1 MKFKYI
7 IPITLSFLMSCSLDR
22 EPQDKLFS
30 EGFWKSEKDV
40 NLALMGCYSQLTGSV
55 YDAYL
60 DGYADNNYCQYPWE
74 SKATV
79 ASSGDINADHD
90 FGYSFVAL
98 RRFNYFLNNIDKA
111 TVSDNLKKE
120 TKAEIRTLRAWYYF
134 NMISKF
140 GAVPLITNVIT
151 ENEEGQIPPTSENEV
166 KDFIIRELDESI
178 VDLPQYPSVK
188 SRLGK
193 AAAYAYKAR
202 VHLFY
207 GEFPQVVAATQNIMA
222 MNYSLFADNSPLK
235 PEDTADDYTSFV
247 NFANPTER
255 EKFYKGLR
263 NYEKL
268 FWEENKENDEVI
280 FNSEFIEDSFNY
292 IGLYLLP
299 NNAGGGWSSVTPTQ
313 EMVDAY
319 WKSDG
324 TAFTPPTEAARK
336 TAYNDGNFSS
346 TNYLDEFKNRDTRL
360 YASIMFPGSIWKPVL
375 DTNTFVWQ
383 NNGAASNTSKTGYNW
398 RKLVDPNNN
407 VYRKINDHP
416 LIRFAEILLMYAE
429 AQNEVVGADANVY
442 DALNKIRTRVGMPDV
457 TPGLSQSDMREV
469 IRNERRIELANEG
482 FRWNDIRRWGIS
494 NQVMKTINNIKGDLV
509 QKRIWDAKHNRLPYP
524 VQAIDRNP
532 KLKSAQQNK
541 GY

>member
-7 IPITLSFLMSCSLDR
+7 IPITLSLLMSCSLDR

-30 EGFWKSEKDV
+30 EGFWKNEQDV
-40 NLALMGCYSQLTGSV
+40 NLALMGCYAQHTGSV

-90 FGYSFVAL
+90 FGYSFIPL

-111 TVSDNLKKE
+111 SVSDNLKVQ
-120 TKAEIRTLRAWYYF
+120 TKAEVRVLRAWYYF
-134 NMISKF
+134 DMISKF
-140 GAVPLITNVIT
+140 GAVPLITNTIN
-151 ENEEGQIPPTSENEV
+151 ENEEGQVSPTSENEIKEFIV
-166 KDFIIRELDESI
+166 KELDESI
-178 VDLPQYPSVK
+178 ADLPQYPSVK

-207 GEFPQVVAATQNIMA
+207 GEYPQVVSATQNITA
-222 MNYSLFADNSPLK
+222 MNYDLFTVNALTAD
-235 PEDTADDYTSFV
+235 DTADDYSSFV
-247 NFANPTER
+247 TFANATEK

-263 NYEKL
+263 SYEKL
-268 FWEENKENDEVI
+268 FWEENKENKEVI

-313 EMVDAY
+313 EMVNSY

-324 TAFTPPTEAARK
+324 TVFTPPTETARK
-336 TAYNDGNFSS
+336 LAYNDGNFSA
-346 TNYLDEFKNRDTRL
+346 TNYLNEFKNRDTRL

-375 DTNTFVWQ
+375 GTNTFVWQ
-383 NNGAASNTSKTGYNW
+383 DNGAASNTSKTGYNW
-398 RKLVDPNNN
+398 RKLVDPKNH
-407 VYRKINDHP
+407 VYRKVNDHP

-429 AQNEVVGADANVY
+429 AQNEVSGPDATVY
-442 DALNKIRTRVGMPDV
+442 DALNKIRTRVGMPNV
-457 TPGLSQSDMREV
+457 TSGLSQTDMREV

-482 FRWNDIRRWGIS
+482 FRWNDIRRWGIA
-494 NQVMKTINNIKGDLV
+494 NQVMKSINNIQGNSV
-509 QKRIWDAKHNRLPYP
+509 QKRVWESKHNRLPYP
-524 VQAIDRNP
+524 IQAVDRNP
-532 KLKSAQQNK
+532 KLKDAQKAK